1 MATTAW
7 LTSPPRTT
15 AAEGPVRESHG
26 QTTQGTVR
34 ESRMVRSRKQQQ
46 QSASSSRSL
55 NQSLSLNQT
64 PRKTL
69 SFSTTN
75 TPSTGCTTASD
86 ASLLSSILD
95 QSSLRQRSTT
105 TTTTDGYWGRS
116 SRTDHSSTGA
126 NGGVNT
132 GPHSHGM
139 VANGY
144 ISKDCSIH
152 SERKEALT
160 TYSSSSSS
168 QAASAAAAAA
178 AFSSSSSQAA
188 SAAAAA
194 AAISSS
200 SSASSSSLY
209 CMVKSQRSKTGLLV
223 SVSNTCVHY
232 SRRALA
238 PIVSLVTLLFQNILW
253 LGTRARSH
261 SGKDIRDAY
270 YWGLFRGAQLYKMFM

>member
-7 LTSPPRTT
+7 LTFPPRTT
-15 AAEGPVRESHG
+15 AAECPVGQSHG
-26 QTTQGTVR
+26 QTTQGPVR

-46 QSASSSRSL
+46 QSASSSQSLNQSRSRSL

-69 SFSTTN
+69 SFSTSN

-95 QSSLRQRSTT
+95 QSSLCQRSTT

-139 VANGY
+139 VANGC
-144 ISKDCSIH
+144 ICKDCSIH

-178 AFSSSSSQAA
+178 TFSSSSQAA
-188 SAAAAA
+188 SAAAT
-194 AAISSS
+194 SPHHHQ
-200 SSASSSSLY
+200 LHPPVY
-209 CMVKSQRSKTGLLV
+209 T
-223 SVSNTCVHY
+223 
-232 SRRALA
+232 
-238 PIVSLVTLLFQNILW
+238 
-253 LGTRARSH
+253 ARS
-261 SGKDIRDAY
+261 RV
-270 YWGLFRGAQLYKMFM
+270 RGARQVSWCQSLTRVSTTADEPWPP